1 MQTAKLGRKW
11 RHRTIRLN
19 AHERQHP
26 LEVMDEFFACFDLND
41 VRNTLWD
48 WLVEVL
54 SNDGSLSEPGRVRSN
69 QIFFYE
75 KMETLVEAAF
85 LCKRKFQKS
94 RSGQINQ
101 EGGLNEPATSC

>member
-11 RHRTIRLN
+11 RYRTIRLN
-19 AHERQHP
+19 AHERHNP

-54 SNDGSLSEPGRVRSN
+54 SSDGGLSEPGRIRSN
-69 QIFFYE
+69 QIYFYG
-75 KMETLVEAAF
+75 KLETLVEAAF
-85 LCKRKFQKS
+85 QCKRKYQIK
-94 RSGQINQ
+94 RPGQINH
-101 EGGLNEPATSC
+101 EDGLNEPAAIS